1 MTAGHSEVVNVGDQV
16 AEVYAQ
22 FADRQAR
29 GSSPSLESW
38 ARTVVEDPSVRIR
51 LADLPEG
58 KRQPNLVFACLRWH
72 GGRPGDADSLRDGV
86 LGHWDR
92 LHTTILQRSTQTNE
106 PARCAVLLPLI
117 HQISGPIALIEI
129 GAAAGLCLIPDHYS
143 YRYSDGTVVHPPTG
157 PSPVVI
163 GCEITAGA
171 LPPQLATPDIVWR
184 AGLDLNPLNASDPDT
199 AAWLT
204 TLIWPEH
211 DDRRARLLSALE
223 VAADVSIRID
233 RADLRD
239 GLAALLAEV
248 PSGATAVIQHSATLA
263 YLPPDDRR
271 RTATMIADSGARWIS
286 FEGRDVI
293 SLTTTVPE
301 SSSPR
306 DLFVAALDCTP
317 LATAS
322 GHGDTMAVLDVPRPT
337 T

>member
-1 MTAGHSEVVNVGDQV
+1 MNAGEQI
-16 AEVYAQ
+16 AATYAH

-38 ARTVVEDPSVRIR
+38 ARTVVQDPAVRIR
-51 LADLPEG
+51 LAELPQN

-72 GGRPGDADSLRDGV
+72 GARPGDADSLRDGV

-92 LHTTILQRSTQTNE
+92 LRTTILKRSTQTNE

-143 YRYSDGTVVHPPTG
+143 YRYSDGTIVHPPTG
-157 PSPVVI
+157 PSPVNI
-163 GCEITAGA
+163 GCQITAGT

-211 DDRRARLLSALE
+211 DERRTRLLAALN
-223 VAADVSIRID
+223 VAASVSIRID

-239 GLAALLAEV
+239 GLAALLAEA
-248 PSGATAVIQHSATLA
+248 PSGVTAVIQHSATLA
-263 YLPPDDRR
+263 YLSAEDRR
-271 RTATMIADSGARWIS
+271 RTATMIAGSGARWIS

-293 SLTTTVPE
+293 ALTAPAPE

-306 DLFVAALDCTP
+306 DLFVAALDRTP
-317 LATAS
+317 QATAS
-322 GHGDTMAVLDVPRPT
+322 GHGDTMAVLDAPRPT